1 MMKRTLQ
8 WRKILNTLA
17 IGLALLL
24 LGMIF
29 GGVLQYGRDKK
40 SMNLTVTTDEKKA
53 DFKNATGGA
62 ILETGTENGI
72 KIIKTKLT
80 SSEYESYGVSSSAE
94 TAYTLT
100 ATVTPEDT
108 VDKAVDWVV
117 GFVNPSSPWAVGK
130 TATDYVTITPET
142 DGGLTATAACTGA
155 FAEQI
160 EIRVTLR
167 SNTAA
172 TANCLVDYVK
182 KINKVTLG
190 LGEDSPDPQHRGHSL
205 RIGVETSLK
214 VTFELGAGTVKGI
227 PGIRDSLEI
236 TLASA
241 FEAEICRRESCVES
255 KSFSKPT
262 KVTIT
267 GSPAATD
274 DENGNLVITVTVC
287 SPQVMTFLTMEAAMS
302 LTQAQ
307 RILYNNAFVN
317 ASAACASEPHA
328 NVVLPYTYTY
338 HYEIISSDMAKEAV
352 YFWQNDLSLQGVAL
366 DVNKPSMWF

>member
-1 MMKRTLQ
+1 MKRTLQ

-24 LGMIF
+24 LGMMF
-29 GGVLQYGRDKK
+29 GGILQYGWDKET
-40 SMNLTVTTDEKKA
+40 MRITVTTGEKKDA
-53 DFKNATGGA
+53 PKNSTGGA
-62 ILETGTENGI
+62 VIEAGSENGM
-72 KIIKTKLT
+72 KIIQTKLMA
-80 SSEYESYGVSSSAE
+80 SEYESHGVSSAAE

-100 ATVTPEDT
+100 ATITPAE
-108 VDKAVDWVV
+108 VSDKAVDWSV

-130 TATDYVTITPET
+130 TASDYVTITPIS
-142 DGGLTATAACTGA
+142 DGSLTATAACTGA

-205 RIGVETSLK
+205 RIGTGTHLT
-214 VTFELGAGTVKGI
+214 VTFELGEGTVKGI
-227 PGIRDSLEI
+227 PGIQGSLEV
-236 TLASA
+236 TLANTFSSA
-241 FEAEICRRESCVES
+241 IRRQASFVES
-255 KSFSKPT
+255 NSFSNPA

-267 GSPAATD
+267 GAQTTMD
-274 DENGNLVITVTVC
+274 DENGNPAMKVTVS
-287 SPQVMTFLTMEAAMS
+287 SPQVLSFLTMETAMS
-302 LTQAQ
+302 FTQEQ
-307 RILYNNAFVN
+307 RIRYNNAFVT
-317 ASAACASEPHA
+317 APAACGEDPHA
-328 NVVLPYTYTY
+328 NVALPYYYTY
-338 HYEIISSDMAKEAV
+338 NFENVSSGTAKSYV

-366 DVNKPSMWF
+366 DINKPSMWF

>member
-53 DFKNATGGA
+53 DFKNTTGGA
-62 ILETGTENGI
+62 ILETGTENGM

-108 VDKAVDWVV
+108 ADKAVDWSV
-117 GFVNPSSPWAVGK
+117 GFVDPTSTWAVGK
-130 TATDYVTITPET
+130 RATDYVTITPET
-142 DGGLTATAACTGA
+142 DGGLTATASCTGA
-155 FAEQI
+155 FAAQI

-167 SNTAA
+167 SNVAA

-182 KINKVTLG
+182 KVNKVTLG
-190 LGEDSPDPQHRGHSL
+190 LGEDSPDTEHRGHSL
-205 RIGVETSLK
+205 RIGTSTHLT
-214 VTFELGAGTVKGI
+214 VTFELGEGTVKGI
-227 PGIRDSLEI
+227 PGIQGSLEV
-236 TLASA
+236 TLANTFSSA
-241 FEAEICRRESCVES
+241 IRRQASFVES
-255 KSFSKPT
+255 NSFSNPA

-267 GSPAATD
+267 GAQTTMD
-274 DENGNLVITVTVC
+274 DANGNPAMKVTV
-287 SPQVMTFLTMEAAMS
+287 SSTQVLSFLTMEAATS
-302 LTQAQ
+302 FTQEQ
-307 RILYNNAFVN
+307 RIRYNNAFVT
-317 ASAACASEPHA
+317 APAACGEDPHA
-328 NVVLPYTYTY
+328 NAALPYTYTY
-338 HYEIISSDMAKEAV
+338 HYENVSSGTAKTYV

>member
-29 GGVLQYGRDKK
+29 GGILQYGRDKK

-53 DFKNATGGA
+53 DSKNTTGGA
-62 ILETGTENGI
+62 ILETGTENGM

-80 SSEYESYGVSSSAE
+80 SSEYESYGVSSSSE

-108 VDKAVDWVV
+108 ADKAVDWSV
-117 GFVNPSSPWAVGK
+117 GFVDPTSTWAVGK
-130 TATDYVTITPET
+130 RATDYVTITPET
-142 DGGLTATAACTGA
+142 DGGLTATASCTGA
-155 FAEQI
+155 FAAQI

-167 SNTAA
+167 SNVAA

-182 KINKVTLG
+182 KVNKVTLG
-190 LGEDSPDPQHRGHSL
+190 LGEDSPDTEHRGHSL
-205 RIGVETSLK
+205 RIGTSTHLT
-214 VTFELGAGTVKGI
+214 VTFELGEGTVKGI
-227 PGIRDSLEI
+227 PGIQGSLEV
-236 TLASA
+236 TLANTFSSA
-241 FEAEICRRESCVES
+241 IRRQASFVES
-255 KSFSKPT
+255 NSFSNPA

-267 GSPAATD
+267 GAQTTMD
-274 DENGNLVITVTVC
+274 DANGNPAMKVTVS

-302 LTQAQ
+302 FTQEQ
-307 RILYNNAFVN
+307 RIRYNNAFVT
-317 ASAACASEPHA
+317 APSACGEDPHA
-328 NVVLPYTYTY
+328 NVALAYYYTYSFDA
-338 HYEIISSDMAKEAV
+338 ISSGTAKCYV